1 VGVRRSMS
9 SSVDWRAQRMT
20 SEGVE
25 MAMHHWT
32 DGLNTPID
40 DAVCGELDMKLSRI
54 KHAIDRS

>member
-1 VGVRRSMS
+1 
-9 SSVDWRAQRMT
+9 MT